1 MNLNRIYRL
10 LKIAL
15 YGKPIPFAVNLS
27 KLKGSSNES
36 LINLFD
42 FKSKYLVHKP
52 SNQKL
57 SQEYFNI
64 FEFDLSLINFYLTS
78 YSITPNSNK
87 SFILSDRGTGK
98 AISVMIDSH
107 HTLQLYREI
116 FIYTPYAFSCSED
129 CVVMDVGMNI
139 GFASLFFASK
149 KHVKSVYGY
158 ELVPNTYQK
167 SSLNFNLNPALAAK
181 VNSFGFGLGNMNA
194 QLSIPYVPPGS
205 VGASIY
211 DFMIDHISSNQK
223 KTSVL
228 IKDIQEE
235 ILAIYDKNKLP
246 IVLKLDCEG
255 AEYDIIQRLY
265 EQQLFRFIK
274 TIMIEWHVKGPD
286 QIINQ
291 LIDRG
296 FDVFSNLIPAHMPMG
311 FIYGVNRSYKNV

>member
-1 MNLNRIYRL
+1 VNLNRIYRL

-15 YGKPIPFAVNLS
+15 YGKPISFAVNLS

-42 FKSKYLVHKP
+42 FKSKYLFHKP
-52 SNQKL
+52 SNQQL

-64 FEFDLSLINFYLTS
+64 FEFDLTLINFYFTS
-78 YSITPNSNK
+78 YSITPHSNN
-87 SFILSDRGTGK
+87 SFILSDRGTDK
-98 AISVMIDSH
+98 AISVIIDSN
-107 HTLQLYREI
+107 HTLQLYREV
-116 FIYTPYAFSCSED
+116 FIYTPYAFSCNED

-139 GFASLFFASK
+139 GFASLYFARK
-149 KHVKSVYGY
+149 DQVKLVYGY
-158 ELVPNTYQK
+158 ELVPDTYLK
-167 SSLNFNLNPALAAK
+167 STSNFKLNPVLASK
-181 VNSFGFGLGNMNA
+181 IKSFGFGLGNANA
-194 QLSIPYVPPGS
+194 QLSIPYVPAGS
-205 VGASIY
+205 VGASIN
-211 DFMIDHISSNQK
+211 DFMIVSISANQK
-223 KTSVL
+223 KTSVE

-235 ILAIYDKNKLP
+235 IFSVYEKNKLP

-265 EQQLFRFIK
+265 DQQLFRFIK

-291 LIDRG
+291 LMDSG
-296 FDVFSNLIPAHMPMG
+296 FEVFSNLIPAHMPMG